1 MPSKE
6 YEARVDA
13 LRTIPLFSRLERKA
27 LERVLEC
34 ANEVDVPAGQV
45 FIQPHLEGSG
55 LFVIEDGTAVV
66 ERGDVRVELGAGSF
80 VGELA
85 LLTAEAQRTARVKAK
100 TDLRC
105 LAISRYDF
113 RKILEEE
120 PALALTLVE
129 HLAER
134 LAGATA

>member
-1 MPSKE
+1 MSPDDH
-6 YEARVDA
+6 EARIDA
-13 LRTIPLFSRLERKA
+13 LHGIPLFARLERSA
-27 LERVLEC
+27 LERVLQC

-55 LFVIEDGTAVV
+55 LFVIEEGTAVV
-66 ERGDVRVELGAGSF
+66 ERGDKRVELGPGSF

-85 LLTAEAQRTARVKAK
+85 LLTSEALRTARVKAK
-100 TDLRC
+100 TDVRC

-113 RKILEEE
+113 RRILEEE

-134 LAGATA
+134 LAGATS

>member
-1 MPSKE
+1 MGGSDRE
-6 YEARVDA
+6 SRIES
-13 LRTIPLFSRLERKA
+13 LRQIPLFSRMERRS

-34 ANEVDVPAGQV
+34 ANEVDIPAGQV
-45 FIQPHLEGSG
+45 LIQPHLEGSG
-55 LFVIEDGTAVV
+55 LFVVEDGVALV
-66 ERGDVRVELGAGSF
+66 ERPGKKVELGPGSF
-80 VGELA
+80 FGELA
-85 LLTAEAQRTARVKAK
+85 LLTTEAVRTARVKAK

-113 RKILEEE
+113 RRILEEE

-134 LAGATA
+134 LAGATS